1 MRNSNQLS
9 AAFVRT
15 VTGHGVYSDGNGLT
29 LRVDK
34 SGKRWVQRVTI
45 NGKRHNIG
53 LGSYRLVSLAEAR
66 DNALANAQTI
76 RHGRDPVLEK
86 RQALEE
92 SRRLDKPTFAV
103 AAETVIEL
111 RRPTWRNAKHSAQW
125 SSTLTTYAFPII
137 GSKLVDEVDTADVLS
152 VLTRIW
158 VDKPETASRVRQR
171 METVFDWVIAQG
183 WRQDNP
189 AAQPITKALPKV
201 KRKKKHFKA
210 LPYADVPRAGKKVRE
225 CSADTSTKLCLEFL
239 ILTAAR
245 SGEARSAQWQEI
257 DWQELWW
264 TIPPERM
271 KADREHSVPL
281 SRRSVEVLQ
290 AAWTISGG
298 GDLIF
303 PASRRNKSL
312 SDMTLLRLLQRQDI
326 PCVVHG
332 YRSSFLTW
340 ALELSGEER
349 EVRKTALAH
358 DPDDDDTEMAYIRS
372 YLFDRRRPFMES
384 WAEFICAGV
393 ARIE

>member
-1 MRNSNQLS
+1 M
-9 AAFVRT
+9 
-15 VTGHGVYSDGNGLT
+15 
-29 LRVDK
+29 DK

-271 KADREHSVPL
+271 KADREHNVPL